1 LKSNTISKRRF
12 LSVAEGIGDQL
23 CNQAFWLDS
32 QCNWIGRSAED
43 IDANGSLLLSNH
55 SLGPDLYE
63 GTSGIGLFLSY
74 LYKYTHNER
83 YYKVASGAI
92 SHALRHVKDIPDV
105 SRFGFYNGRIGIAYA
120 ATQIGILNNDYT
132 LCQSAL
138 VVLKDLIVDRRSDRH
153 FMDVITGN
161 AGAIPSL
168 LSMYEVFRDEDL
180 FEFALFL
187 GEELLLSAVK
197 EPANGLSWSSE
208 IKGLERTRHNLT
220 GFSHGAAG
228 IGYGLLELFRKSG
241 DKRFMKAADQ
251 AFNYEDSWYSDQNN
265 NWPDFRT
272 DSGNR
277 KKDTQDNLDYAI
289 TWCHGAP
296 GIGLSR
302 LRAYQILK
310 DKKYLKDYMLAQ
322 KIIFKTIKD
331 RITCNVMNN
340 YCLCHGLFGI
350 CEPLVLDGAT
360 HFSDKKCLQLVKKIA
375 FEAID
380 RHHSN
385 GQNPWPCGI
394 QTGQTP
400 GLMLGLAG
408 IGYFC
413 LRLYDIKK
421 IPSILIIIPP

>member
-197 EPANGLSWSSE
+197 EPANGLS
-208 IKGLERTRHNLT
+208 
-220 GFSHGAAG
+220 
-228 IGYGLLELFRKSG
+228 
-241 DKRFMKAADQ
+241 
-251 AFNYEDSWYSDQNN
+251 
-265 NWPDFRT
+265 
-272 DSGNR
+272 
-277 KKDTQDNLDYAI
+277 
-289 TWCHGAP
+289 
-296 GIGLSR
+296 
-302 LRAYQILK
+302 
-310 DKKYLKDYMLAQ
+310 
-322 KIIFKTIKD
+322 
-331 RITCNVMNN
+331 
-340 YCLCHGLFGI
+340 
-350 CEPLVLDGAT
+350 
-360 HFSDKKCLQLVKKIA
+360 
-375 FEAID
+375 
-380 RHHSN
+380 
-385 GQNPWPCGI
+385 
-394 QTGQTP
+394 
-400 GLMLGLAG
+400 
-408 IGYFC
+408 
-413 LRLYDIKK
+413 
-421 IPSILIIIPP
+421 